1 MGRRNPRSPSH
12 NRYSSAVIE
21 EGVIINVDKRT
32 YTVDI
37 ETRHSAKTF
46 NDIQWMTPYHHTNNG
61 EGYHHIPEVGAIVLL
76 CTPSDNTPPFI
87 MGYIGAAS
95 AVNSEDG
102 TQEHSSETGDE
113 GSPSNASFRSGRPEL
128 NFGDIAI
135 TGRDDNF
142 FILRRGG
149 VLQIGS
155 TQVAQRMYLP
165 ITNFIKDFCE
175 NYEMATLGGT
185 FNWSV
190 DRDEDDP
197 GGDAP
202 VRYTLHVHEH
212 AQEAKATVRIR
223 HFPINSGEGDDKTA
237 YEINIA
243 PQGIDTDT
251 GEVTGEKYKLLVT
264 MGGDKTEMIG
274 GSHTWD
280 ITEDATW
287 TVGGNLSITVSG
299 SAELDG
305 TGTVTIKSGQKVVVD
320 APQVAIGSAGAA
332 EPFVKG
338 TALLTALAA
347 IQIPVATT
355 PAGMIAQGPPT
366 NLAAFQQAL
375 STKVKGE

>member
-1 MGRRNPRSPSH
+1 MARRNPRSPSH
-12 NRYSSAVIE
+12 NTYSRSTIE
-21 EGVIINVDKRT
+21 EGVIINVNKAT
-32 YTVDI
+32 YTVDV
-37 ETRHSAKTF
+37 ETRHSAKTI
-46 NDIQWMTPYHHTNNG
+46 NDLQWLTPYHNTSNG
-61 EGYHHIPEVGAIVLL
+61 EGYHHMPEPGCIVVL
-76 CTPSDNTPPFI
+76 CWPSDNTPPFI

-95 AVNSEDG
+95 LQQSDDG
-102 TQEHSSETGDE
+102 TPIRPSDAGDE
-113 GSPSNASFRSGRPEL
+113 GSANTSSFRSGRPEL

-155 TQVAQRMYLP
+155 TNVAQRIYLP

-185 FNWSV
+185 FNWTV

-223 HFPINSGEGDDKTA
+223 HFPINSGDGDDKTA

-251 GEVTGEKYKLLVT
+251 GDVTGEKYKLLIT
-264 MGGDKTEMIG
+264 MGGDKTEVVG

-287 TVGGNLSITVSG
+287 TVGGALSITVSG
-299 SAELDG
+299 TAKLDG
-305 TGTVTIKSGQKVVVD
+305 SSTVTIKSGSKVVVD
-320 APQVAIGSAGAA
+320 APQIALGSPAAA
-332 EPFVKG
+332 EAFIKG
-338 TALLTALAA
+338 TAFITALAA

-355 PAGMIAQGPPT
+355 PSGMIAQGPPT